1 MLTYING
8 MLVTKTPTQVVID
21 CGGVGFA
28 INISLNTFS
37 KLPEE
42 GKLCKLLTHLQIKE
56 DARVLYGFVNQEER
70 ALFRML
76 ISISGVGP
84 STAQM
89 MLSAMSPSEL
99 VNCIANNNA
108 GALQSIK
115 GIGAKTAQRIAM
127 ELKDK
132 VSKVGVVADNFSVA
146 NNNSRSE
153 ALSALVS
160 LGFARQA
167 AEKVVDKVLS
177 ESDGTLK
184 VEDIIKQ
191 SLKLL

>member
-1 MLTYING
+1 MN
-8 MLVTKTPTQVVID
+8 
-21 CGGVGFA
+21 
-28 INISLNTFS
+28 
-37 KLPEE
+37 
-42 GKLCKLLTHLQIKE
+42 
-56 DARVLYGFVNQEER
+56 RVKKV
-70 ALFRML
+70 
-76 ISISGVGP
+76 
-84 STAQM
+84 
-89 MLSAMSPSEL
+89 
-99 VNCIANNNA
+99 C
-108 GALQSIK
+108 
-115 GIGAKTAQRIAM
+115 IAM

-153 ALSALVS
+153 SLSALVS

>member
-1 MLTYING
+1 

-153 ALSALVS
+153 SLSALVS

-184 VEDIIKQ
+184 LEDIIKQ

>member
-1 MLTYING
+1 M
-8 MLVTKTPTQVVID
+8 
-21 CGGVGFA
+21 
-28 INISLNTFS
+28 
-37 KLPEE
+37 
-42 GKLCKLLTHLQIKE
+42 
-56 DARVLYGFVNQEER
+56 LYGFVNQEER

-153 ALSALVS
+153 SLSALVS

>member
-42 GKLCKLLTHLQIKE
+42 GKPCKLLTQLQIKE

>member
-153 ALSALVS
+153 SLSALVS

-184 VEDIIKQ
+184 LEDIIKQ